1 MVIILYN
8 REGILEYFIT
18 NINVDA
24 SIYTACTVSSRLLVG
39 ILFVSVW
46 VLQTSS
52 SWVKVAVNI
61 CSKSKSKGCQKH
73 DAVFSKQFWLK

>member
-18 NINVDA
+18 NINVDT
-24 SIYTACTVSSRLLVG
+24 SIYTACTVSFRLLVG
-39 ILFVSVW
+39 ILFVSVL
-46 VLQTSS
+46 VLQASS

-61 CSKSKSKGCQKH
+61 CSKSKSRACLKH
-73 DAVFSKQFWLK
+73 GAIFANQF